1 MKVLNVNIA
10 INSIYGGGSAERIF
24 QLSREFSKIGIDS
37 EVLTLDLGLTK
48 DILRSLKAVK
58 VHSIPCVS
66 ERIFLPKITP
76 STLRKIK
83 HSIYN
88 VDLLHIMGH
97 WSIINALAYIY
108 ARYLNKPYVFCPA
121 GTLVIHGRS
130 MFLKR
135 LYNLFP

>member
-1 MKVLNVNIA
+1 M
-10 INSIYGGGSAERIF
+10 
-24 QLSREFSKIGIDS
+24 SREFSKIGIDS

-48 DILRSLKAVK
+48 DLLKSFKAVK
-58 VHSIPCVS
+58 VHSIPCAL
-66 ERIFLPKITP
+66 ERIFLPTITP
-76 STLRKIK
+76 NTLREIK
-83 HSIYN
+83 YSIKN

-97 WSIINALAYIY
+97 CSIINVLAYIY